1 MSATRS
7 RTVGDMVIALAAFED
22 QGAPVYSD
30 EHHDVHAMGDFGTTC
45 LFAMPTEDDARDALE
60 TGAGEYSGN
69 SGTQMNIRLVVSGSQ
84 GQMSSHVLDVETVL
98 DALGWEDEPDEPAEI
113 HQLRAALMS
122 IQGEGSRADLREFI
136 AVLDAADRAAA

>member
-7 RTVGDMVIALAAFED
+7 RTVGDMVTALAAFED

-60 TGAGEYSGN
+60 TGAGEYSG
-69 SGTQMNIRLVVSGSQ
+69 TQGNIRLVVSGSQ
-84 GQMSSHVLDVETVL
+84 GQMSSHALDVEMVL
-98 DALGWEDEPDEPAEI
+98 EALGWEDDPDEPDEI
-113 HQLRAALMS
+113 HQLRASLTS
-122 IQGEGSRADLREFI
+122 LHREGTRAEMREYIAELERADRS
-136 AVLDAADRAAA
+136 AA